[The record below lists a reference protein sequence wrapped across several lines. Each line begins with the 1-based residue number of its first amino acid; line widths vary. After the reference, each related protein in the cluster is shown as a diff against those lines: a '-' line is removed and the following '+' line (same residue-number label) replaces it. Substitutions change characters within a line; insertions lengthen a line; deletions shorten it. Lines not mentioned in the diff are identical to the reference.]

1 MICLGSVPGIGIDSK
16 FLINMDSQCLVD
28 LSSCK
33 HDANVVSRNWSGR
46 HWRNASHAL

>member
-33 HDANVVSRNWSGR
+33 HDANVVSRN
-46 HWRNASHAL
+46 